1 MTTGGPRSQAWPMRA
16 DPKALPTF
24 AELSSQPRVTLR
36 VLEATQD
43 ESTSFPLNSMCFGWC
58 SLMSENPISCKRVRF
73 ESANEWMDAANSV
86 QYRFRLR
93 ELAKGVRGVP
103 QRHCS
108 LLAVWWGAQAAAL
121 VSGGGLDQ
129 VRSCVRVRTRV
140 CACVCACGWRD
151 SVDVR
156 VLACAPVLVCAC
168 CAAAARK
175 ERVSARPFHSA

>member
-1 MTTGGPRSQAWPMRA
+1 MTTGGPRSEAWPMRA
-16 DPKALPTF
+16 DAKALPTF
-24 AELSSQPRVTLR
+24 AELSSQPSVTLR

-73 ESANEWMDAANSV
+73 ETALEQCAMQVSAT
-86 QYRFRLR
+86 R
-93 ELAKGVRGVP
+93 AKGVRGVP